1 MITAYIGL
9 GSNLDD
15 PLNQIEQAALEL
27 AALPGCQ
34 LLALSPRYRSAPMG
48 PADQP
53 DYINA
58 VAALATQLEP
68 LALLDAL
75 QAIEQQHGRQRLLRW
90 GARTLDLDLLL
101 YGEQTIDHP
110 RLMVPHPGMLE
121 RAFVLVPLADIAAQL
136 VLADGQNVATLAS
149 PQLRAARRQRPSHLR
164 KRHEPNH
171 HRYSAPIQTA
181 GAQVRH
187 PYRLRCQLCPAL

>member
-1 MITAYIGL
+1 VITAYIGL

-149 PQLRAARRQRPSHLR
+149 PQLRA
-164 KRHEPNH
+164 
-171 HRYSAPIQTA
+171 
-181 GAQVRH
+181 
-187 PYRLRCQLCPAL
+187 QLQLVASGPLT